1 MIKWWRGS
9 INGTIHTPTTFHR
22 LNERNTAQRTGIKSL
37 IHPTG
42 SGTQVQ
48 KNETPPTDELL
59 RALEILSDSCVAL
72 LGEDGRIL
80 DPRIPPGLDVADH
93 RLSTAI
99 GSIAI
104 GSMLRH
110 PILVVDTL
118 VVVLLARRIT

>member
-1 MIKWWRGS
+1 MVAGS
-9 INGTIHTPTTFHR
+9 INGSIHTPTPFHR
-22 LNERNTAQRTGIKSL
+22 LNERNTAQRTVIKFL
-37 IHPTG
+37 TPTTG
-42 SGTQVQ
+42 SATQVQ
-48 KNETPPTDELL
+48 KTKTPPTDELL
-59 RALEILSDSCVAL
+59 RALEILSDSRVAL

-110 PILVVDTL
+110 PILVVATL
-118 VVVLLARRIT
+118 VVVLLARGVT